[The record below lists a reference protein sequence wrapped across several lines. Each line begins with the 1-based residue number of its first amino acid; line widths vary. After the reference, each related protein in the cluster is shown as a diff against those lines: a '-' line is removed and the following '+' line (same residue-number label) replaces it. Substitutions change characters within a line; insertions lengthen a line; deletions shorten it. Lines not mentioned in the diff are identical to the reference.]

1 MPEKKMNPEV
11 KALWIEALR
20 SGKYQ
25 QGQGGLRK
33 VIGGDEPDQF
43 CCLGVLCDL
52 VPTELG
58 SWFSAEFENYRQFGI
73 DVNTS
78 QSGVLTSEVANWAN
92 LSYFDKL
99 IDLNDSKKAPFTKIA
114 DYIQENL

>member
-25 QGQGGLRK
+25 QGQGALRR
-33 VIGGDEPDQF
+33 ISDGGGPDQF

-52 VPTELG
+52 APTELG
-58 SWFSAEFENYRQFGI
+58 SWFSAEFENYRQFGTN
-73 DVNTS
+73 VNTS
-78 QSGVLTSEVANWAN
+78 QVGVLTSEVTNWAN
-92 LSYFDKL
+92 LFYYGEL